1 MSQTGFRGDGNAPP
15 GRSRGFTLCV
25 PLPGDLLKL
34 FFLLTCI
41 QRVGKVLHSLRSDP
55 CARGSFR
62 SPERTTLASA
72 KKKSS
77 FIPRNSTPCYGL
89 DCRVEFPGALRPW
102 SLSPSS
108 WVHKP
113 ALLLSSANRLQVGD
127 QQSAPCRGGVR
138 GGQTPHQAAGG
149 IWFPRDVGLL
159 AGGGQLMKAE
169 TKTQ

>member
-1 MSQTGFRGDGNAPP
+1 MLSQAGRLEGFYALCPVARRPFKIVFSSYLHPACRKGVMLPQIGTV
-15 GRSRGFTLCV
+15 RSG
-25 PLPGDLLKL
+25 
-34 FFLLTCI
+34 
-41 QRVGKVLHSLRSDP
+41 VL
-55 CARGSFR
+55 SFSR
-62 SPERTTLASA
+62 ADHPSVS

-89 DCRVEFPGALRPW
+89 DCRVEFPGALCPW
-102 SLSPSS
+102 SLSPPS
-108 WVHKP
+108 WFHKP

>member
-25 PLPGDLLKL
+25 PLPGDLLKS

-72 KKKSS
+72 KKNPVSS
-77 FIPRNSTPCYGL
+77 LVIPLHVL

-108 WVHKP
+108 WFHKP
-113 ALLLSSANRLQVGD
+113 ALLLFSANRLQVGD

-138 GGQTPHQAAGG
+138 GGQIPHQAAGG

>member
-1 MSQTGFRGDGNAPP
+1 MLPQAGRLEGFYALCPVARRPFKIVFSSYLHPACRKGVMLPQIGSV
-15 GRSRGFTLCV
+15 RSGVLSFSRADHPSVRKKNPVSSLV
-25 PLPGDLLKL
+25 IPLH
-34 FFLLTCI
+34 
-41 QRVGKVLHSLRSDP
+41 V
-55 CARGSFR
+55 
-62 SPERTTLASA
+62 
-72 KKKSS
+72 
-77 FIPRNSTPCYGL
+77 L
-89 DCRVEFPGALRPW
+89 DCRVEFPGALCPR
-102 SLSPSS
+102 SLSPPS
-108 WVHKP
+108 WFHKP